1 MSRYHIV
8 NPANVKENYTQYSQI
23 DFEMSFENRKL
34 VCNNGLR
41 LLFKVDWDPNTRDLT
56 KKQMWDNFVGGHS
69 LIDRI
74 DVYFANSGV
83 VETISDYPR
92 YVSAIRKSTLSVDD
106 VAFNSQFVAE
116 GCAPSVEITNKILLG
131 TIDLS
136 KQGETSWA
144 NIVNYREPLDA
155 SLKLQCCLNKVLGDN
170 LLPYVRSGM
179 IRLSV
184 QLSKTFYALFG
195 DADLNYKL
203 SDMRLM
209 FMSVPDD
216 GVYSDKYSM
225 RVVTTLP
232 NSIQS
237 SFTNLSVKAPIV
249 ADSMFAT
256 AIRQADLDTATSNS
270 MQNQRIPN
278 VTELQFIWN
287 DSFSQEITYTLESES
302 DILENAIR
310 AVNKV
315 VGSNSCSLDR
325 MASNDSWM
333 LGLSFGDRFID
344 MSQNK
349 VGINIKS
356 SIVNTDPYVL
366 YLMFSGVV
374 SI

>member
-8 NPANVKENYTQYSQI
+8 NPSNVKDVYTQYNTV

-34 VCNNGLR
+34 VGNMLR
-41 LLFKVDWDPNTRDLT
+41 LNFKVDWETARNLNE
-56 KKQMWDNFVGGHS
+56 KQMWDNFVGGHS

-74 DVYFANSGV
+74 DVTFGNQGV
-83 VETISDYPR
+83 IESISDVPR
-92 YVSAIRKSTLSVDD
+92 YLSAIRKSSLSLEDI
-106 VAFNSQFVAE
+106 AFNSQFVCE
-116 GCAPSVEITNKILLG
+116 GCCPSSELSNKLLLG

-136 KQGETSWA
+136 KQGQTTWG
-144 NIVNYREPLDA
+144 NISGFREPLDV

-170 LLPYVRSGM
+170 LLPYVKTGM
-179 IRLSV
+179 IRVSV

-195 DADLNYKL
+195 DGDLNYNLK
-203 SDMRLM
+203 DMSLM

-225 RVVTTLP
+225 QVATVLP
-232 NSIQS
+232 QSIQS
-237 SFTNLSVKAPIV
+237 TFTNLSVKAPIV
-249 ADSMFAT
+249 ASSMFAT
-256 AIRQADLDTATSNS
+256 AIRQADLDSATSNS
-270 MQNQRIPN
+270 MQNQRLPN

-287 DSFSQEITYTLESES
+287 DSFSQEITYTLEGES
-302 DILENAIR
+302 DILQNYIE

-325 MASNDSWM
+325 MASNDSWG
-333 LGLSFGDRFID
+333 LGLYFGGQYVDL
-344 MSQNK
+344 SQNK

-356 SIVNTDPYVL
+356 SVSSTDPYVL
-366 YLMFSGVV
+366 YLMFVGIV